1 MKNLFKILT
10 LIMVF
15 MFTVN
20 SSFAFSLGK
29 LDKYIKKSE
38 LNENAIV
45 AISVKNLKDGS
56 IVYEQNAKTLLHP
69 ASTLKIFTAYSSM
82 HLLGSDYTFKTQLL
96 KDDENNLYI
105 KLGADP
111 LLTSSQLNLAFHKLK
126 EDGNTKFNNIYF
138 DDSILDKKE
147 FATGWMWDDDINPY
161 TPKVS
166 SYNLDGNILKVDM
179 LKMDNGN
186 ILTELKSNY
195 PMSVI
200 SNIDINNKKDYI
212 EMNRYNWTNPEVV
225 EIYASVVEPKS
236 LNVPISS
243 MRRYFIHNIENA
255 IDANSIKVSGS
266 LYSSKLAPENTQVL
280 AEITNPIAPVFP
292 LILQNSNNLM
302 SETIF
307 KLAGSKKYNA
317 TGTSFHAVNAFNE
330 FYKKNGISTDKIL
343 VKDGSG
349 VSRNNLVS
357 VGWITDS
364 LVKLNKEKDF
374 ESFKEKMAQPG
385 DGTLSNRLFDLR
397 GDALFKTG
405 SLSNVSAIS
414 GFVKSQ
420 DGNDYVV
427 AIIIQNFIEE
437 QPKVKKFEDDII
449 KLIYSK

>member
-1 MKNLFKILT
+1 MNNLFKILT

-29 LDKYIKKSE
+29 LDKHIKKSE

-82 HLLGSDYTFKTQLL
+82 NILGSDYSFKTQLL

-111 LLTSSQLNLAFHKLK
+111 LLTSSQLKQAFHKLK
-126 EDGNTKFNNIYF
+126 QDGNTKFNNIYF

-212 EMNRYNWTNPEVV
+212 EINRYNWTNPEVV
-225 EIYASVVEPKS
+225 EIYASVVEPKTLS
-236 LNVPISS
+236 FPISS
-243 MRRYFIHNIENA
+243 MRRYFIHNIDNA
-255 IDANSIKVSGS
+255 IDTNSIKISGS
-266 LYSSKLAPENTQVL
+266 LYSSKLAPEDAQVL
-280 AEITNPIAPVFP
+280 AEITNPIAPVLP

-317 TGTSFHAVNAFNE
+317 TGTSSHAVNAFNE

-397 GDALFKTG
+397 GDAWFKTG

-427 AIIIQNFIEE
+427 AIIIQNFMEE

>member
-1 MKNLFKILT
+1 MKKLFKILT

-56 IVYEQNAKTLLHP
+56 IVYEQNAKILLHP

-82 HLLGSDYTFKTQLL
+82 NLLGNDYTFKTQLL

-111 LLTSSQLNLAFHKLK
+111 LLTSSQLNQAFHKLK
-126 EDGNTKFNNIYF
+126 EDGNTQFNNIYF

-200 SNIDINNKKDYI
+200 SNIDVNNKKDYI

-374 ESFKEKMAQPG
+374 ETFKEKMAQPG

-397 GDALFKTG
+397 GDAFLKTG

-420 DGNDYVV
+420 DGNDYAV
-427 AIIIQNFIEE
+427 AIIVQNFMEE
-437 QPKVKKFEDDII
+437 QTKVKKFEDDII

>member
-111 LLTSSQLNLAFHKLK
+111 LLTSSQLNQAFHKLK

-374 ESFKEKMAQPG
+374 ENFKEKMAQPG

-397 GDALFKTG
+397 GDAFLKTG

-420 DGNDYVV
+420 DGNDYAV
-427 AIIIQNFIEE
+427 AIIVQNFMEE
-437 QPKVKKFEDDII
+437 QTKVKKFEDDII

>member
-10 LIMVF
+10 LIMVL

-82 HLLGSDYTFKTQLL
+82 NLLGSDYTFKTQLL

-111 LLTSSQLNLAFHKLK
+111 LLTTSQLNQAFHKLK

-200 SNIDINNKKDYI
+200 SNIDVNNKKDYI
-212 EMNRYNWTNPEVV
+212 EVNRYNWTNPEVV
-225 EIYASVVEPKS
+225 EIYASVVEPKPLS
-236 LNVPISS
+236 VPISS
-243 MRRYFIHNIENA
+243 MRRYFIHNVENA
-255 IDANSIKVSGS
+255 IDTNSIKIAGS
-266 LYSSKLAPENTQVL
+266 LYSSKLAPENAQVL
-280 AEITNPIAPVFP
+280 AEITNPIAPVIP

-317 TGTSFHAVNAFNE
+317 TGTSFHSVNAFNE

-397 GDALFKTG
+397 GDAFLKTG

-420 DGNDYVV
+420 DGNDYAV
-427 AIIIQNFIEE
+427 AIIVQNFMEE
-437 QPKVKKFEDDII
+437 QTKVKKFEDDII

>member
-1 MKNLFKILT
+1 MKNLFKILA

-15 MFTVN
+15 MFSVN
-20 SSFAFSLGK
+20 GSFAFSLGK
-29 LDKYIKKSE
+29 LDKHIKTSS
-38 LNENAIV
+38 LNESATV
-45 AISVKNLKDGS
+45 AISIKNLKDGS
-56 IVYEQNAKTLLHP
+56 IVYEQNAKKLLHP
-69 ASTLKIFTAYSSM
+69 ASTLKIFTTYSS
-82 HLLGSDYTFKTQLL
+82 LNILGDDYSFKTQFL
-96 KDDENNLYI
+96 KDANNNLYI

-111 LLTSSQLNLAFHKLK
+111 LLTTSQLNQAFHKLK
-126 EDGNTKFNNIYF
+126 QDGNTSFNDIYF

-200 SNIDINNKKDYI
+200 SNIDTNNKKDYI
-212 EMNRYNWTNPEVV
+212 EMNRYNWSNPEVV
-225 EIYASVVEPKS
+225 EIYASVVQPKT
-236 LNVPISS
+236 LDIPISS
-243 MRRYFIHNIENA
+243 MRRYFIHNVERA
-255 IDANSIKVSGS
+255 IDLNNIKVSGS
-266 LYSSKLAPENTQVL
+266 LYSSKLAPSNADVI
-280 AEITNPIAPVFP
+280 AEITNPISATVP

-307 KLAGSKKYNA
+307 KLAGSKKYEA

-330 FYKKNGISTDKIL
+330 FYKKNGISTEKIL

-357 VGWITDS
+357 AEWMTNTLI
-364 LVKLNKEKDF
+364 KLNKEKDF
-374 ESFKEKMAQPG
+374 EAFKEKMAQPG

-397 GDALFKTG
+397 GDAWLKTG
-405 SLSNVSAIS
+405 SLSNVSSIAGIIN
-414 GFVKSQ
+414 SQ
-420 DGNDYVV
+420 DGNKYAVS
-427 AIIIQNFIEE
+427 IIVQNFIEE
-437 QPKVKKFEDDII
+437 QPKVKKFEDEII

>member
-111 LLTSSQLNLAFHKLK
+111 LLTSSQLNQAFHKLK

-374 ESFKEKMAQPG
+374 EKFKEKMAQPG

-397 GDALFKTG
+397 GDAFLKTG

-420 DGNDYVV
+420 DGNDYAV
-427 AIIIQNFIEE
+427 AIIVQNFMEE
-437 QPKVKKFEDDII
+437 QTKVKKFEDDII

>member
-374 ESFKEKMAQPG
+374 ENFKEKMAQPG

-397 GDALFKTG
+397 GDAFLKTG

-420 DGNDYVV
+420 DGNDYAV
-427 AIIIQNFIEE
+427 AIIVQNFMEE
-437 QPKVKKFEDDII
+437 QTKVKKFEDDII

>member
-111 LLTSSQLNLAFHKLK
+111 LLTSSQLNQAFHKLK

-317 TGTSFHAVNAFNE
+317 TGTAFHAVNAFNE

-374 ESFKEKMAQPG
+374 ENFKEKMAQPG

-397 GDALFKTG
+397 GDAFLKTG

-420 DGNDYVV
+420 DGNDYAV
-427 AIIIQNFIEE
+427 AIIVQNFMEE
-437 QPKVKKFEDDII
+437 QTKVKKFEDDII